1 EAERGIPDACRTRDA
16 RRVGGPPSISESRPA
31 AAIATRAA
39 SAKPFS
45 ADLRPGLEPR
55 LERRGELAN
64 RQAPHR
70 LAALLEL
77 LVIDGHH
84 PSAANVQ
91 TVVAIAAIGQR
102 HKAFGPLL
110 VRFAGRLGTQLMVG
124 GADRTG
130 RQQPGPGADATVG
143 HLLVDA
149 AK

>member
-1 EAERGIPDACRTRDA
+1 RIRLAEAMKPARRDLRDERRSRVRDAAPDEAGAEAERGIPDACRTRDA

-91 TVVAIAAIGQR
+91 TVVAIAAIGQ
-102 HKAFGPLL
+102 
-110 VRFAGRLGTQLMVG
+110 
-124 GADRTG
+124 
-130 RQQPGPGADATVG
+130 
-143 HLLVDA
+143 
-149 AK
+149 